1 MWPSIPLVVPQA
13 TLGTA
18 MGLATSVQM
27 IGIGISNLVV
37 GQILG
42 TKSRWHKWPTFI
54 FIAHWNLIQY
64 MFIHALKKYPYYVFL
79 TASWYSL
86 KYVWVP
92 CIWVSE
98 FCVCVAQWCEDPA
111 VEMAVYDDLYAGQ
124 YHRLHS
130 HLYHPQHR
138 WLQTGTVT
146 HTHIRP
152 LSPHLSE
159 SAIIDG

>member
-42 TKSRWHKWPTFI
+42 TKSRWYKRPTFI

-92 CIWVSE
+92 CIWVIWVS
-98 FCVCVAQWCEDPA
+98 FVCV
-111 VEMAVYDDLYAGQ
+111 
-124 YHRLHS
+124 LHS
-130 HLYHPQHR
+130 DVKIPLWR
-138 WLQTGTVT
+138 WQYMMIFMLANTIGCIVT
-146 HTHIRP
+146 STILNIVDYRQVQ
-152 LSPHLSE
+152 
-159 SAIIDG
+159 